1 MNAYVEKLQSVYKEG
16 YHDGERCG
24 QQQVIDAAMVYMT
37 RNGIQGHALV
47 AFFHEINAI
56 LDEYTAAW
64 NPSQEQ
70 DVIQARLDGEIEYG
84 LDGAEVFLP
93 FPKRYPEIKTL
104 GYDKPIKEARHPVA
118 KKKGKH
124 R

>member
-1 MNAYVEKLQSVYKEG
+1 MSAYVEKLQSVYKEG

-37 RNGIQGHALV
+37 RKGVQGHALV
-47 AFFHEINAI
+47 DFFHEINAI

-70 DVIQARLDGEIEYG
+70 DIIQARLDGEIEYG
-84 LDGAEVFLP
+84 LDGATEFLP
-93 FPKRYPEIKTL
+93 FRQRYPEIKSM
-104 GYDKPIKEARHPVA
+104 GYDKPVREQRHPA
-118 KKKGKH
+118 LKRRKGK